1 MADAPIAGSS
11 SAPGPAPSLES
22 LTPTERTEW
31 RMTGNLPDSPKETDS
46 ETSPADSSPAEPVE
60 QVASTEASPSPAPE
74 PGTPRKSNADTRIP
88 ELLKAR
94 AAERERAERAERRLA
109 ELEARSQTQPDAPAV
124 PSPAS
129 GDAFPAF
136 DAWAEKNPDGSYD
149 QFMLEKFEHVQSR
162 KQSERQQQQQAQRF
176 IESAVERQTSFQ
188 HRYHEAVKSDPQL
201 PQRINPILYDLKTVD
216 ACLQAGEPVTALNA
230 VAQEIVES
238 PVAARLLVHLSE
250 HPDEME
256 ALSRMNPAAVIRR
269 MAKLEAQLDSPAIPP
284 RKTITTAPAVTTT
297 LGSRPAVPGDAIGA
311 AITQGDYAKYRDLAN
326 ARDMAG
332 VK

>member
-1 MADAPIAGSS
+1 MADAQPAESS
-11 SAPGPAPSLES
+11 PAPGPAPSLES

-31 RMTGNLPDSPKETDS
+31 RMTGNLPEPPTESP
-46 ETSPADSSPAEPVE
+46 SPAESAPAEPVE

-124 PSPAS
+124 PSPAP

-149 QFMLEKFEHVQSR
+149 EYLLGKFEHVQSR

-188 HRYHEAVKSDPQL
+188 QRYHEAVKSDPQL
-201 PQRINPILYDLKTVD
+201 PTEERFIRRG
-216 ACLQAGEPVTALNA
+216 LQALTMLTF
-230 VAQEIVES
+230 VAFF
-238 PVAARLLVHLSE
+238 AW
-250 HPDEME
+250 
-256 ALSRMNPAAVIRR
+256 AVIHLVR
-269 MAKLEAQLDSPAIPP
+269 MFL
-284 RKTITTAPAVTTT
+284 
-297 LGSRPAVPGDAIGA
+297 
-311 AITQGDYAKYRDLAN
+311 
-326 ARDMAG
+326 
-332 VK
+332 